1 MWRILFRSGFGRAVL
16 AGLGWAF
23 IWLCV
28 SPIQCAAADRLAI
41 SQVRIE
47 SSEVVVTVTVPP
59 GVRKVTLESRTRL
72 GAGTWVPRAVQRL
85 VGLKAETVTFRLPK
99 SAAIELLRVRGDE
112 NEPLP
117 AEFYDGQK
125 TFNGQVSQSANDA
138 AALIYTDLG
147 TRENVPTVGG
157 GAETREVV
165 ESDIWKIK
173 GNTLYFFNQYRGL
186 QVIDISS
193 PDAPRV
199 TGTLSLPAAG
209 DQMYLLDDQHVVLL
223 ARDCSVWGSSGESA
237 ALVVRIES
245 GVPAVLARIPIEGSI
260 AESRLVG
267 SALYI
272 ASLMYKQ
279 VLVPPAPDP
288 GGSGKVQQ
296 EQWEWGT
303 EVSSVDLSNPAQPT
317 VRDRLWFP
325 GYGNVVSA
333 TDRYFFVVT
342 QDQNNWWE
350 SLVQL
355 IDIAAPDGAMKRLGM
370 VRPGGRVPDK
380 FKLNVAPHAEH
391 GEVLSVICEAASTP
405 EGRRAS
411 VLKTYSLGDPAAP
424 KELGMI
430 EVGHGESLFATRFDG
445 ARVYIVT
452 YQRIDPLWVVDL
464 SDPTKP
470 VLSGELHVPGWSTYI
485 HPLGNRLV
493 TIGIDDQSGWKVAV
507 SLFDVSDA
515 QKPSLLS
522 KVTLGESGSWS
533 EANLDEKAF
542 AVLPEAGLILVPYGE
557 WASGGYATQVQL
569 IDLGNDTLAK
579 RGVIAH
585 QMQPRRA
592 TAYGDRIL
600 SVSGK
605 ELMVVDAGDRDRPS
619 VTATLVLSWTVERLL
634 LANGWLIE
642 AEAGAEWPG
651 PAVPVLRVAAAAA
664 PDVVL
669 SQAALGEGQRLV
681 GMTIRDGVL
690 FVLQAASS
698 SILFVPDASTDDSPE
713 IKPNVTL
720 TAFSLAGL
728 PELKLLAKTKATVET
743 ATGFGNFKPLWPK
756 PGVLVWASSG
766 GMGPWLG
773 EVLRVGRPVGGIIA
787 DWWWWPRWGYGG
799 GLLLAFDTNNAESEG
814 RMDFLSAVDLSNKG
828 QYWNFSEAFEAAPLV
843 YVSHRSS
850 SFVPKKPGEKIPIN
864 NSGLII
870 AIGPEPGFWETKD
883 YLDVVDFTDPKNPT
897 ARTPVE
903 IPSQLRGIGANGAVL
918 YTVGYHYDAN
928 GSTDWTEWLD
938 ALAYD
943 GVNAS
948 LVASMKLPTEWP
960 HPVLVSRDAVF
971 IGRPGSN
978 STAGTLETWALG
990 TDIGGAGKFDQK
1002 CIVKL
1007 ETRAQ
1012 EMAIYGQLLAVSSGD
1027 RISVWDADDIANLR
1041 QAGSEKLSGCIWV
1054 DLANGDA
1061 SAEEGLWLPLREYG
1075 VFNVPTRVGP

>member
-1 MWRILFRSGFGRAVL
+1 MWRILVRSGLRPAVL
-16 AGLGWAF
+16 AGLGLAF
-23 IWLCV
+23 FWLCV
-28 SPIQCAAADRLAI
+28 SPIQCAAADGLAI
-41 SQVRIE
+41 THVRIE
-47 SSEVVVTVTVPP
+47 SSEVVVTVAVPP

-72 GAGTWVPRAVQRL
+72 GAGAWVPRAVQRL
-85 VGLKAETVTFRLPK
+85 DGLKAETITFRLPK
-99 SAAIELLRVRGDE
+99 SEAIELLRVRGDE

-117 AEFYDGQK
+117 AECYDGQK

-147 TRENVPTVGG
+147 TRENVPTVGD

-193 PDAPRV
+193 PDDPKV

-209 DQMYLLDDQHVVLL
+209 EQMYLLDDQHVVLL
-223 ARDCSVWGSSGESA
+223 ARDCSVSGGNGGSA
-237 ALVVRIES
+237 VIVVRIES
-245 GVPAVLARIPIEGSI
+245 GVPTAVARIPIEGSI

-267 SALYI
+267 SALYV

-279 VLVPPAPDP
+279 VLVPPMPDP
-288 GGSGKVQQ
+288 GGSDKTQQ

-303 EVSSVDLSNPAQPT
+303 EVSSVDLSNPAEPT
-317 VRDRLWFP
+317 VRERLWFP

-333 TDRYFFVVT
+333 TDKYFFVVT

-350 SLVQL
+350 SSVQL
-355 IDIAAPDGAMKRLGM
+355 IDITAPDGTMKRLGV
-370 VRPGGRVPDK
+370 VRPGGRVADK
-380 FKLNVAPHAEH
+380 FKLNVASYAEH
-391 GEVLSVICEAASTP
+391 GEVLSVICEATSTP
-405 EGRRAS
+405 DGGRAS
-411 VLKTYSLGDPAAP
+411 VLRTYSLVDPAAP
-424 KELGMI
+424 KELGRI

-452 YQRIDPLWVVDL
+452 YQRKDPLWVVDL
-464 SDPTKP
+464 SNPAKP

-485 HPLGNRLV
+485 HPLGDRLV

-507 SLFDVSDA
+507 SLFDVADA

-533 EANLDEKAF
+533 EANWDEKAF

-569 IDLGNDTLAK
+569 VDLGNDTLTK

-585 QMQPRRA
+585 KMQPRRA
-592 TAYGDRIL
+592 TAYGERIL

-605 ELMVVDAGDRDRPS
+605 ELMVVDAGDRDKPA
-619 VTATLVLSWTVERLL
+619 VTATLVLSWTVDRLL

-642 AEAGAEWPG
+642 AEAGSEWPG
-651 PAVPVLRVAAAAA
+651 PAVPVLRVADAAA
-664 PDVVL
+664 PNVVL
-669 SQAALGEGQRLV
+669 SQAALDAGQRLV

-698 SILFVPDASTDDSPE
+698 QTPIVFDGSTGDSPE
-713 IKPNVTL
+713 TKPNVTL

-728 PELKLLAKTKATVET
+728 PELKLLAKTTATVET
-743 ATGFGNFKPLWPK
+743 ARGFGNFKPLWPK

-773 EVLRVGRPVGGIIA
+773 EVLRVGGPVVGVIA

-799 GLLLAFDTNNAESEG
+799 GLLLAFDTSKTESEG
-814 RMDFLSAVDLSNKG
+814 QIDFVSAVDLSAKG
-828 QYWNFSEAFEAAPLV
+828 QCWNFSEAFEAAPLV

-850 SFVPKKPGEKIPIN
+850 FFVPKDAGERIPLN
-864 NSGLII
+864 NPDFVV
-870 AIGPEPGFWETKD
+870 AIGPELGFWVTKE

-903 IPSQLRGIGANGAVL
+903 IPGQLRGIGASGAVL

-928 GSTDWTEWLD
+928 GSTDWMEWLD

-948 LVASMKLPTEWP
+948 LVVSMKLPSEWP
-960 HPVLVSRDAVF
+960 HPMLVSHDAVF
-971 IGRPGSN
+971 IGRPESN

-990 TDIGGAGKFDQK
+990 TDVGGTGKFDLK
-1002 CIVKL
+1002 GIVKL

-1012 EMAIYGQLLAVSSGD
+1012 ELAIYGQLLAVSSGD
-1027 RISVWDADDIANLR
+1027 RVSVWDADDVANLW
-1041 QAGSEKLSGCIWV
+1041 QAGSEKLPGCIWV

-1061 SAEEGLWLPLREYG
+1061 SADEGLWLPLIEYG
-1075 VFNVPTRVGP
+1075 VFNVPTQVGP

>member
-1 MWRILFRSGFGRAVL
+1 MWRILVRSGLAPAVL
-16 AGLGWAF
+16 TGLVWPF
-23 IWLCV
+23 LWLFF
-28 SPIQCAAADRLAI
+28 SPIECVAADRLAI
-41 SQVRIE
+41 THVRVE
-47 SSEVVVTVTVPP
+47 SAEVVVTVAVPP

-85 VGLKAETVTFRLPK
+85 EGLKAETVTFRLPK

-112 NEPLP
+112 DEPLP

-125 TFNGQVSQSANDA
+125 TFNGQVSQSAGDV
-138 AALIYTDLG
+138 AALVYTDLG

-157 GAETREVV
+157 GTETREVV

-186 QVIDISS
+186 QVIDISA
-193 PDAPRV
+193 PDTPKL

-209 DQMYLLDDQHVVLL
+209 EQMYLLDDQNVVLL
-223 ARDCSVWGSSGESA
+223 ARDCSVGGNNSQSA
-237 ALVVRIES
+237 AIVVRIES
-245 GVPAVLARIPIEGSI
+245 GVPAVLTRIPIEGSI

-272 ASLMYKQ
+272 ASLMYKR

-288 GGSGKVQQ
+288 GASGKVEQ

-303 EVSSVDLSNPAQPT
+303 EVSSIDLSNPAQPI

-350 SLVQL
+350 SLVQM
-355 IDIAAPDGAMKRLGM
+355 IDITAPDGTMKRLGI
-370 VRPGGRVPDK
+370 VRPGGRVADK
-380 FKLNVAPHAEH
+380 FKLNVASYADH
-391 GEVLSVICEAASTP
+391 GEVLSIICEATSTLD
-405 EGRRAS
+405 GRRAS
-411 VLKTYSLGDPAAP
+411 VLRTYSLADPAEP
-424 KELGMI
+424 KPLGKI
-430 EVGHGESLFATRFDG
+430 EVGNGESLFATRFDG

-464 SDPTKP
+464 SDPTQP

-493 TIGIDDQSGWKVAV
+493 TVGIDDQSGWKVAV
-507 SLFDVSDA
+507 SLFDVANA

-533 EANLDEKAF
+533 EANWDEKAF
-542 AVLPEAGLILVPYGE
+542 AVLPDAGLILVPYGE
-557 WASGGYATQVQL
+557 WASDGYATQVQL
-569 IDLGNDTLAK
+569 IDLGNDTLTK

-585 QMQPRRA
+585 KMQPRRA

-605 ELMVVDAGDRDRPS
+605 ELMVVDAADRDQPS
-619 VTATLVLSWTVERLL
+619 VTATLVLSWAVDRLL

-642 AEAGAEWPG
+642 AEAGSEWPG
-651 PAVPVLRVAAAAA
+651 PAVPVLRVADAAD
-664 PDVVL
+664 PNVVL
-669 SQAALGEGQRLV
+669 SQAALDEGQRLV

-690 FVLQAASS
+690 FVLQATGSQVV
-698 SILFVPDASTDDSPE
+698 FVPDASTGDSPE

-728 PELKLLAKTKATVET
+728 PELKLLAKTKATVEAT
-743 ATGFGNFKPLWPK
+743 TGFGNFKPLWPK

-773 EVLRVGRPVGGIIA
+773 EVLRVGAPVVGLIA

-843 YVSHRSS
+843 YVSRRSS
-850 SFVPKKPGEKIPIN
+850 FFVPKDRGEKIPLN
-864 NSGLII
+864 NSDLIVV
-870 AIGPEPGFWETKD
+870 IGPEPGFWETKE

-897 ARTPVE
+897 IRTPVE
-903 IPSQLRGIGANGAVL
+903 IPAQLRGVGANGAVL

-928 GSTDWTEWLD
+928 GSTDWIEWLD

-948 LVASMKLPTEWP
+948 LVASMQLPSEWP

-971 IGRPGSN
+971 IGRPESN

-990 TDIGGAGKFDQK
+990 TEAGGAGKFVQEG
-1002 CIVKL
+1002 IVKL

-1027 RISVWDADDIANLR
+1027 RISVWDADDVANLR
-1041 QAGSEKLSGCIWV
+1041 LAGSEKLSGCIWV

-1061 SAEEGLWLPLREYG
+1061 STDEGLWLPLREYG
-1075 VFNVPTRVGP
+1075 VFKVPTQVGP